1 MDDKAR
7 DLILAAEISGLLHDL
22 GKLRPEFAK
31 EGMDGDGC
39 VNLTDSVKAYGIGAA
54 HGAILEDWR
63 AYPES
68 NTEAWL
74 QDIKYHAG
82 WAKCL
87 EIPSSWIADKTVQA
101 HGLGDALRQHHANPK
116 LDEGRFTLLGDL
128 YSFGADTRD
137 SALDKGSGKTKSSKQ
152 DVKKGFIADSF
163 GHELESYGPEQLA
176 AIWQRIAECLP
187 GLLFKNKAWQNVT
200 KTRARV
206 VNAIE
211 SEFQFALGETRRP
224 TNDVSLWHHSFSAA
238 SLFKAAVAEC
248 VLREDFSHLQSTSET
263 DCGLFDEAQLGR
275 VRFRLLGIRWD
286 WLSLTQGALK
296 PILFS
301 SLSLQKD
308 KVLAGLR
315 CLLEIDYPIGNIIY
329 QDDYGVVLAVP
340 AFYEGE
346 NDGHNSDQLFQQHII
361 QMLQDKVLQEVAPLG
376 IGTAV
381 RVAWTQP
388 ALYLTDYHQVLAHE
402 AQGQNELL
410 LQAGLSELKAIWQK
424 KNTQGEQVQICPQ
437 CGLRPGV
444 ARELEIYQSGLDDDD
459 TKLPQGWCDFCVNL
473 VQQDQQNHRWR
484 QAYQGH
490 FGFVPQTFNI
500 QNLRQARNGKGNA
513 RVVLLSVR
521 VDAEKFASGEA
532 FITQLAR
539 PLADITDIKDNL
551 KTAASAGDFLQSIWQ
566 RLLPE
571 ASEDTLKKTITKK
584 EAAAARTLLGDNYW
598 LDFHPHE
605 GKNDNKD
612 SRSLNPHSGGK
623 CIEVAENFFLKEY
636 VPENLSRH
644 VGDSLLL
651 FGMRKHASPGRLART
666 WDDLRTLWSDLLSI
680 IAADTEGY
688 AIPLSLDAQG
698 FRVIVAAKDARGV
711 LLKLQKTLSSR
722 LAKVRGGIA
731 PQLSALIFKEKFPL
745 YVAIDALRRM
755 EQRCLPAQ
763 EWTLLNTQTNGQ
775 DRNLH
780 WQTPQGKVVWN
791 VNTGTGDSKRP
802 DIWHPHVISTSRPIG
817 VEQLVHFNHLKSG
830 DKVKMPVATFDFAVL
845 DGTARRYEISYDD
858 QGERS
863 HFILGEHGYKPHLM
877 EHMPWILEELPKQ
890 IADWNP
896 SQSKA
901 ILGQIVECYEK
912 WVRDVPYDL
921 KAQGREAW
929 HLHTEAILRQAK
941 FNVVD
946 GIDLISLLDN
956 GCLFDAFEWSGFIEK
971 TS

>member
-1 MDDKAR
+1 MNNKAR

-31 EGMDGDGC
+31 EGMTGDGC
-39 VNLTDSVKAYGIGAA
+39 ANFTNSVKAYGIGAA

-68 NTEAWL
+68 NTETWL
-74 QDIKYHAG
+74 GDIKNHVG
-82 WAKCL
+82 WAECL
-87 EIPSSWIADKTVQA
+87 EIPSSWITGNTVQA

-116 LDEGRFTLLGDL
+116 LDEGHFTLLGDL
-128 YSFGADTRD
+128 YTFGADTRD
-137 SALDKGSGKTKSSKQ
+137 SALDKGSGNTKSGKQ
-152 DVKKGFIADSF
+152 AIKKGFIANSF
-163 GHELESYGPEQLA
+163 GQELESYGSEQLA
-176 AIWQRIAECLP
+176 AIWQRVADCLP
-187 GLLFKNKAWQNVT
+187 SILFENNAWQNVS
-200 KTRARV
+200 KTRAKLV
-206 VNAIE
+206 DTIK
-211 SEFQFALGETRRP
+211 SEFRFALGETRRP

-248 VLREDFSHLQSTSET
+248 VLREDFSHLQSTSEQ

-308 KVLAGLR
+308 KTLASLQH
-315 CLLEIDYPIGNIIY
+315 LFEIDYPIGNIIY

-346 NDGHNSDQLFQQHII
+346 NDRHNSDQLFQKHII
-361 QMLQDKVLQEVAPLG
+361 QMLQEQILHKVAQLG

-381 RVAWTQP
+381 RIAWTQP
-388 ALYLTDYHQVLAHE
+388 ALYLTDYPQVLAYE

-410 LQAGLSELKAIWQK
+410 LQAGLGELKDSWQK
-424 KNTQGEQVQICPQ
+424 KNTPYEQVQICPQ
-437 CGLRPGV
+437 CGLRPGI

-459 TKLPQGWCDFCVNL
+459 TKLPQGWCDFCL
-473 VQQDQQNHRWR
+473 KLAQQDQQNQRWK
-484 QAYQGH
+484 QAYQGY

-500 QNLRQARNGKGNA
+500 QNLCYTRNEKGNA

-521 VDAEKFASGEA
+521 VDTEKFASGEA

-551 KTAASAGDFLQSIWQ
+551 KTAASAGDFLQSIWEK
-566 RLLPE
+566 LSPE
-571 ASEDTLKKTITKK
+571 GSEDTLKNIITKK
-584 EAAAARTLLGDNYW
+584 EATAARTLLGDNHW

-605 GKNDNKD
+605 GKDHNKD
-612 SRSLNPHSGGK
+612 RRSLNPYSGGK

-644 VGDSLLL
+644 VGDRLLL
-651 FGMRKHASPGRLART
+651 FGIRKHASPGRLART

-680 IAADTEGY
+680 VATDTHGY
-688 AIPLSLDAQG
+688 AIPISLDAQG
-698 FRVIVAAKDARGV
+698 FRVIVAAEDARGV

-755 EQRCLPAQ
+755 EQRRLPAQ
-763 EWTLLNTQTNGQ
+763 EWTLVNTQLNGH
-775 DRNLH
+775 DLNLH

-791 VNTGTGDSKRP
+791 VNTDTGDSEQP

-817 VEQLVHFNHLKSG
+817 VGQIVHLKDLKSG

-845 DGTARRYEISYDD
+845 DGTVRRYEISYDD
-858 QGERS
+858 QGGRS

-877 EHMPWILEELPKQ
+877 EHIPWILEELPKQ

-929 HLHTEAILRQAK
+929 HLHTEAILKQAK
-941 FNVVD
+941 FNAID

-956 GCLFDAFEWSGFIEK
+956 GCLFDAFEWSSFIEK